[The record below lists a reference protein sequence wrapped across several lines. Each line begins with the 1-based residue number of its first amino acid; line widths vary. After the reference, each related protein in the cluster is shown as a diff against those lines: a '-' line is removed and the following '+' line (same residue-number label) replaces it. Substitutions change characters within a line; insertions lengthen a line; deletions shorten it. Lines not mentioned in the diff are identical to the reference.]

1 MYLAMKTLSATLTLL
16 LLTIMS
22 FKSYAQSPDTI
33 KYSYNDS
40 GSRDERIIVL
50 GGGGGKGIKQTD
62 LVKKDPK
69 EQEIESGTFT
79 DQIGKSS
86 VIIYPNP
93 ATSDIT
99 VEISGIEEN
108 HGDMICL
115 YDQTGRL
122 VLTHSNVT
130 WSNSLNLSGL
140 PAGIY
145 FMVIKLKSGTSKWSI
160 IKQ

>member
-1 MYLAMKTLSATLTLL
+1 MKTVSATLTLL

-22 FKSYAQSPDTI
+22 AKSYSQSSDTV

-40 GSRDERIIVL
+40 GSRLSRIIVL
-50 GGGGGKGIKQTD
+50 GEGDGKGIQKTE
-62 LVKKDPK
+62 LTKKDPK
-69 EQEIESGTFT
+69 EEIKSETFT

-99 VEISGIEEN
+99 VEINGLEEN
-108 HGDMICL
+108 HGDIIYL

-122 VLTHSNVT
+122 VQTHSEVT
-130 WSNSLNLSGL
+130 RSSCLNLSGL

-145 FMVIKLKSGTSKWSI
+145 FMVIKLKSGMSKWSI
-160 IKQ
+160 IKH